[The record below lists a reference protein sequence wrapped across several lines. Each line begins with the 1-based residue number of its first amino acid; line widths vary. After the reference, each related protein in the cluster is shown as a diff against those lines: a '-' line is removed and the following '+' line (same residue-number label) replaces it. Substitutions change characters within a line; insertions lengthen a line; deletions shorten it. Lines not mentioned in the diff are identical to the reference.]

1 MSRISEVT
9 FIVVQVSR
17 IDYCPEGS
25 KASMKK
31 MCDLKDTNMHISFTA
46 FERDKEGRYKGTGKQ
61 MRRLALDSTLRMRV
75 LQRVVLTDSGS
86 IDGGVESDLRSRG
99 PLPLED
105 VEGALL
111 PPVLIRWSV
120 TARTKPPP

>member
-1 MSRISEVT
+1 MPALLLNIKLVALAHALA
-9 FIVVQVSR
+9 
-17 IDYCPEGS
+17 D
-25 KASMKK
+25 
-31 MCDLKDTNMHISFTA
+31 HW
-46 FERDKEGRYKGTGKQ
+46 YKGTDKQ

-99 PLPLED
+99 LLPLED
-105 VEGALL
+105 AEGALL
-111 PPVLIRWSV
+111 PPVLIKRPV